1 MGVYSVQY
9 LLKNADHA
17 ASVTPSDSADLS
29 NAAIKGLYVGGT
41 GNIKVTTVRG
51 DTVTFNSV
59 PVGFF
64 NVGVKRV
71 FSTGTTATNIIALY

>member
-1 MGVYSVQY
+1 MGVFSEQY
-9 LLKNADHA
+9 LLKKADHA
-17 ASVTPSDSADLS
+17 DAVTPDDANDLA

-64 NVGVKRV
+64 DVAVKRV